1 MDLKELIAR
10 GETQN
15 LEFKESLRLK
25 EEIGETVS
33 AFSNSDGGF
42 ILVGVS
48 DGGVVFGVDIGKNT
62 LEELANYIKRNTDP
76 QVFPS
81 VKILER
87 GGKKAVMVEVKESA
101 EKPVFFKNHAYK
113 RVGKTNQMISA
124 AEIRKLAREEKR
136 RLSWDEQI
144 CEKASLEDIEEDKV
158 GWYLRRAKEERGLAI
173 EEATKIY
180 DILTKLNL
188 LGDNK
193 LANAAILLFGKEPE
207 HFFMQSEVKC
217 IALPTTEFVK
227 PYDTYQTYGGNLFEQ
242 VDKATAFTLEN
253 IRRPLWVEPGEV
265 AARHPYE
272 LPKEALR
279 EAIVNAIIHRE
290 YDSPSKVQIRVFSDR
305 VEIWNPGCLPLQL
318 TIEDLKKS
326 HPSIPNNP
334 LLFRQFYRV
343 AYVEDVGG
351 GTLDIIK
358 RCRDT
363 GLPEPKFEEKMG
375 FFVVTFWRSTVT
387 EEYLEKMGINE
398 RQHKAINFIKQK
410 GRIGRSEYVELCDC
424 SPKTAYNDIQD
435 LIKKNI
441 LIASGKGKRTYY
453 MLRGFYIKAGGHV
466 EI

>member
-33 AFSNSDGGF
+33 AFSNSDGGTV
-42 ILVGVS
+42 IIGVS
-48 DGGVVFGVDIGKNT
+48 DSGGVFGVDIGKNT
-62 LEELANYIKRNTDP
+62 VEELANYIKRNTDP
-76 QVFPS
+76 QIFPS
-81 VKILER
+81 VK
-87 GGKKAVMVEVKESA
+87 AVEVGEKKLIAVEVIESA
-101 EKPVFFKNHAYK
+101 EKPVFFKNHGYK
-113 RVGKTNQMISA
+113 RVGKTNQRISTS
-124 AEIRKLAREEKR
+124 EIRKLAREEKR

-144 CEKASLEDIEEDKV
+144 CEEASLEDIEEDKV
-158 GWYLRRAKEERGLAI
+158 RWFLRRAKEERGLAI
-173 EEATKIY
+173 EEDAKIY
-180 DILTKLNL
+180 GILTQLNL
-188 LGDNK
+188 LQDTK
-193 LANAAILLFGKEPE
+193 LANAALLLFGKDPE

-242 VDKATAFTLEN
+242 VDKAIAFTLEN
-253 IRRPLWVEPGEV
+253 IRRPLWVEPGVV
-265 AARHPYE
+265 AAKHPYE

-279 EAIVNAIIHRE
+279 EAIVNAIVHRG
-290 YDSPSKVQIRVFSDR
+290 YDSPSKMQIRVFPDR
-305 VEIWNPGCLPLQL
+305 IEIWNPGCLPSQL
-318 TIEDLKKS
+318 TIEDLKKA
-326 HPSIPNNP
+326 HPSIPGNP
-334 LLFRQFYRV
+334 LLFRQFYRA

-358 RCRDT
+358 RCRDV

-398 RQHKAINFIKQK
+398 RQRIAIKFIRQK
-410 GRIGRSEYVELCDC
+410 GRIQRSEYVELCGC

-435 LIKKNI
+435 LVKKEI

-453 MLRGFYIKAGGHV
+453 TLCGIHIKTGSG
-466 EI
+466 

>member
-1 MDLKELIAR
+1 MDIEELIEK
-10 GETQN
+10 GETQS

-25 EEIGETVS
+25 DEIGETVS
-33 AFSNSDGGF
+33 AFSNSDGGTV
-42 ILVGVS
+42 IIGVSNSVGVH
-48 DGGVVFGVDIGKNT
+48 GVDIGKNT

-76 QVFPS
+76 QAFPS
-81 VKILER
+81 VKILEI
-87 GGKKAVMVEVKESA
+87 GGKKVVMIEVEESQ

-113 RVGKTNQMISA
+113 RVGKTNQMISTS
-124 AEIRKLAREEKR
+124 EIRKLAREEKR
-136 RLSWDEQI
+136 RLSWGEQI
-144 CEKASLEDIEEDKV
+144 CEDAGLEDIEEDKV
-158 GWYLRRAKEERGLAI
+158 RWFLRRAKEERGLAI
-173 EEATKIY
+173 EEDTKIY
-180 DILTKLNL
+180 DILTQLNL
-188 LGDNK
+188 LQDNK
-193 LANAAILLFGKEPE
+193 LANAAILLFGKDTER
-207 HFFMQSEVKC
+207 FFMQSEVKC

-242 VDKATAFTLEN
+242 VDKATTFTLEN

-290 YDSPSKVQIRVFSDR
+290 YDSPSKVQIRVFPDR